1 MAYYRK
7 KRTPA
12 QIEAD
17 RVRQKIARGK
27 RIQILKSYQEQW
39 DNPETEPLML
49 ARSASGRRTIAE
61 HQAII
66 EQAVQRFLQRQ
77 PDNLTKTRW
86 LDVLHRGYDQIME
99 NARMISP
106 GSRPKL
112 RAKDEANLFRTLV
125 RKGYLRL
132 DTNTGLWE
140 NACRMF

>member
-7 KRTPA
+7 KRTQA

-112 RAKDEANLFRTLV
+112 RAKDEVNLFRTLV

-140 NACRMF
+140 NACRMV